1 MALNSV
7 LIVPV
12 IFSPKVCT
20 KQNVPFLIR
29 YSIITGKNVRIQ
41 THSKLPAVREHHV
54 ILKSK
59 ALHIKRYMIYS
70 ISVWNYRQTEQR
82 LSTLIKQTLSPQ
94 PRGEWEE
101 EIGKGIRTSGF
112 PPSCITQDINR
123 IYCVTVWHQS
133 VDRILDNQQVRRGQD
148 ICPIPKWTKNSWISF
163 FVKTAV

>member
-12 IFSPKVCT
+12 IFSKVCT

-29 YSIITGKNVRIQ
+29 YSIITGKNVMIQ
-41 THSKLPAVREHHV
+41 THSKLHTVLEHHA

-59 ALHIKRYMIYS
+59 GPHIKRYMIYS
-70 ISVWNYRQTEQR
+70 ISVRNYRQTEQR
-82 LSTLIKQTLSPQ
+82 VSTLIKQTLSHQ

-123 IYCVTVWHQS
+123 INCVTV
-133 VDRILDNQQVRRGQD
+133 
-148 ICPIPKWTKNSWISF
+148 
-163 FVKTAV
+163 